1 MGYHLSYFD
10 DTYGSGAV
18 ADEPL
23 AAAHRIFYVFDG
35 EAVIEGRTVETG
47 GAIYA
52 SGAADI
58 RGGSQ
63 GARVFRWDLSAFPPA
78 AGEDAPSIPRM
89 TQPIWSLETEPGS
102 RGLFRLDRI
111 DNAPGIV
118 ADVHTHPGRGIRA
131 LLAGTFHVRQPSEDG
146 AAARPGDPWWESGVE
161 AVISTSSAVET
172 SSFLRC
178 MPLPTQSAGR
188 SDTARWLRQKRM
200 VRAGLAALCGRDRN
214 SLKNASGRA
223 LSDPGTGSAQ

>member
-102 RGLFRLDRI
+102 RWLFRLDRI

-118 ADVHTHPGRGIRA
+118 ADVHTSAPCSRELSTCASRRRTAPLRGRAIRGGSPVSRPSSRRPVRSRHRRFSGACRCRRNSPVGRTRPDGCGRNEWSGRGWQLYVDEIVT
-131 LLAGTFHVRQPSEDG
+131 L
-146 AAARPGDPWWESGVE
+146 
-161 AVISTSSAVET
+161 
-172 SSFLRC
+172 
-178 MPLPTQSAGR
+178 
-188 SDTARWLRQKRM
+188 
-200 VRAGLAALCGRDRN
+200 
-214 SLKNASGRA
+214 
-223 LSDPGTGSAQ
+223 